1 MADYYD
7 RQGNPL
13 TLMQW
18 AKLVENFDYKVVA
31 QTEVGFDRVSTIWLG
46 LNHNWWGGPP
56 LIFETMIFWFCPDQ
70 HDDEQE
76 CWRYPTEE
84 AALAGH
90 DQAVA
95 YVKEHANEPC

>member
-18 AKLVENFDYKVVA
+18 AKLVANFDYKVVA

-70 HDDEQE
+70 HEDDQE

-95 YVKEHANEPC
+95 YVRDHVNNHT